1 MIVRA
6 PVPDLLRPLSA
17 VPDPVFAGELVGP
30 GLAVEP
36 GPGAGVAV
44 SPVDGRVAALHPH
57 AYVAVAGGRGVRV
70 HLGVDT
76 VRLDGAGFAPL
87 VEVGATVACGQ
98 PMVRWDPVAAAA
110 GGLRLICP
118 VVALDATASDLSAP
132 ASGPGRAASGS
143 PIPCQGRYFGGGAVG
158 R

>member
-6 PVPDLLRPLSA
+6 PVPGLVRPLSA
-17 VPDPVFAGELVGP
+17 VPDPVFARELVGP

-36 GPGAGVAV
+36 GPAAGLAV
-44 SPVDGRVAALHPH
+44 SPVDGRVSTLHPH
-57 AYVAVAGGRGVRV
+57 AYVVVAAGRGVLV

-98 PMVRWDPVAAAA
+98 PMVRWDPAVVAA
-110 GGLRLICP
+110 GGFWLICP

-132 ASGPGRAASGS
+132 ASGPVSAGDPLFSWD
-143 PIPCQGRYFGGGAVG
+143 
-158 R
+158 